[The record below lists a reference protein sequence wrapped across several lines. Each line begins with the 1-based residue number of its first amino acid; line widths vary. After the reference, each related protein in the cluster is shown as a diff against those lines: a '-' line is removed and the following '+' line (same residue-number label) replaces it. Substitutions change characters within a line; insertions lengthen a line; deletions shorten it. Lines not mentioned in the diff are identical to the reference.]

1 MTRAI
6 LALVLILFVGLTGAR
21 EIVEVNNALA
31 AGAEGPYRP
40 REICLVRDNV
50 NLCKSKVQP

>member
-6 LALVLILFVGLTGAR
+6 LAALLVLAIGLTGAR
-21 EIVEVNNALA
+21 EIVEVHNALA

-40 REICLVRDNV
+40 REICLVRED
-50 NLCKSKVQP
+50 LSICKSRLP